1 MAGRIFIVDDEE
13 AIRDALKWLLESCRF
28 EVETFACGEAFL
40 AAWRPEWDGCLL
52 LDVRMPGMSGLELF
66 ERLKE
71 RECTL
76 PVIFLTGHGDI
87 AMAVEAMHRGAADFI
102 EKPASD
108 NQLVEKITLSLEKAA
123 QRRQRTVGAETLRT
137 RLRTLTSRETEV
149 MRLILAGRLN
159 KHIADE
165 LNISMRTVE
174 VHRAH
179 VLEKMGVHSAVE
191 LAQALAA
198 HQPPEAGLP
207 AS

>member
-71 RECTL
+71 RNCAL

-123 QRRQRTVGAETLRT
+123 QRRQRTVGAETLRA

-198 HQPPEAGLP
+198 HQPPEAGPP
-207 AS
+207 AP